1 MKPLIISIIVCVIIA
16 IIIVFFITQKTPVTP
31 KTPDFYKIIKLFG
44 LEIEG
49 NPSEHFSTDIVFK
62 TEDDIRNNFMVFLGY
77 LYPKMNIDNI
87 NTLLTQYGSDKNMK
101 DILNEKKKY
110 INLTEQ
116 GTNSFMSLYRNSL
129 IEYYMSYMIDETDN
143 ATIITNILLICIL
156 DIAVLNSLNNAFDY
170 VKSQL
175 PNDYKQLEYIKYVLL
190 NDDINNNI
198 LTMYTRTNYNKDIK
212 LEEADEIH
220 ASRDLSCYTTK
231 LCKQTGNI
239 QEFINR
245 LKPYSSLNMTI
256 YKKLFN
262 LSMARFLLKLNE
274 SNTTQINTDIIS
286 LLIIL
291 PPKNSQRLDIVSY
304 ETILN
309 NIRIDRTELL
319 DKWNN
324 TNRTDIQ
331 IELDAYDAT
340 IIAYI
345 NKIES
350 SKDGL
355 TIFIKN
361 MKEKYDILA
370 DKINKVNNV

>member
-1 MKPLIISIIVCVIIA
+1 
-16 IIIVFFITQKTPVTP
+16 
-31 KTPDFYKIIKLFG
+31 
-44 LEIEG
+44 
-49 NPSEHFSTDIVFK
+49 
-62 TEDDIRNNFMVFLGY
+62 
-77 LYPKMNIDNI
+77 
-87 NTLLTQYGSDKNMK
+87 
-101 DILNEKKKY
+101 
-110 INLTEQ
+110 
-116 GTNSFMSLYRNSL
+116 
-129 IEYYMSYMIDETDN
+129 MSYMIDETDN

-291 PPKNSQRLDIVSY
+291 PPKNAQRLDIVSY

>member
-1 MKPLIISIIVCVIIA
+1 
-16 IIIVFFITQKTPVTP
+16 
-31 KTPDFYKIIKLFG
+31 
-44 LEIEG
+44 
-49 NPSEHFSTDIVFK
+49 
-62 TEDDIRNNFMVFLGY
+62 
-77 LYPKMNIDNI
+77 
-87 NTLLTQYGSDKNMK
+87 
-101 DILNEKKKY
+101 
-110 INLTEQ
+110 
-116 GTNSFMSLYRNSL
+116 
-129 IEYYMSYMIDETDN
+129 
-143 ATIITNILLICIL
+143 
-156 DIAVLNSLNNAFDY
+156 
-170 VKSQL
+170 
-175 PNDYKQLEYIKYVLL
+175 
-190 NDDINNNI
+190 
-198 LTMYTRTNYNKDIK
+198 
-212 LEEADEIH
+212 
-220 ASRDLSCYTTK
+220 
-231 LCKQTGNI
+231 
-239 QEFINR
+239 
-245 LKPYSSLNMTI
+245 MTI

-331 IELDAYDAT
+331 IELDAYDAN